1 MVEEILGVTPQMHV
15 FICTNDR
22 CSVPGNTKS
31 SCGPR
36 ITPEMVKEV
45 KMWLRMKGWGGVVY
59 CTQAKC
65 LGFCNPDGG
74 VMCVYP
80 AGKFFKGLRTV
91 LDIET
96 VIEGEMGGVL

>member
-1 MVEEILGVTPQMHV
+1 MVEEINGATPQMHV
-15 FICTNDR
+15 FICVNDR

-31 SCGPR
+31 SCSPS

-45 KMWLRMKGWGGVVY
+45 KAWLRMKGLGGRVY
-59 CTQAKC
+59 CTQVKC

-80 AGKFFKGLRTV
+80 AGTFFKGLRTV
-91 LDIET
+91 SDIQKVVER
-96 VIEGEMGGVL
+96 EWEKME